1 MRRRQKNGAGQEGL
15 STADEDESEKRH
27 RCRNRQSR
35 FRFIFFAFF
44 LSMLLIMRPFSTC
57 GLNYLE
63 VNQVDE
69 NKIQNKDEKK
79 TKDLIAREK
88 KVKRAGYCSQDP
100 EAGPRVADHFGVRLS
115 CMVVRPLF

>member
-1 MRRRQKNGAGQEGL
+1 MRRKRKDGAGQERL
-15 STADEDESEKRH
+15 STADQDKSEKRH

-35 FRFIFFAFF
+35 FRFILFAFF

-63 VNQVDE
+63 VDQVDE
-69 NKIQNKDEKK
+69 NKIQKKDEKK

-88 KVKRAGYCSQDP
+88 K
-100 EAGPRVADHFGVRLS
+100 
-115 CMVVRPLF
+115 